1 MLKLY
6 GWAGLV
12 LQVDLT
18 SGKINKVPTAEY
30 EPEKFIGGLGLNTK
44 VFWSRGC
51 PKIAAFDPENPLLVS
66 AGPQTG
72 TVGPFSRGM
81 LSSISPQSYPDELFS
96 YSSFGGK
103 WPAQLKYAGYDGLVI
118 TGQASKPVYLSIED
132 ADVYINDATHLWGI
146 DTWATGE
153 ALLSKDMK
161 AESLCIGPAAE
172 NLSRIAPVMTRTGN
186 TAGQGGF
193 GAVMGAKNLK
203 AIRLKGTG
211 AIRIARPDELLRLI
225 KLMAEEKSVG
235 GSDLMPDLRKPL
247 VSKAT
252 RDELVQKYRTRFS
265 GCYGCP
271 YQCMATYKVPKLGT
285 GAASC
290 AQWVYGAYDSEDAES
305 IWEANVLMQKLGFE
319 NYSIEAILSFL
330 YLCRKEGILTE
341 NDFQDLGIP
350 LCKFLG
356 GKASGH
362 EFLTSLLYAMADGRS
377 IFSNGLPR
385 AIKHFNKEAFQIYRS
400 LYTAHGYSVH
410 HHETVGG
417 ALHWALDTRDTSPSA
432 ADEMSFMYAPH
443 VAQYFGVAGGEST
456 HNQPENTT
464 YEGNERNIA
473 FSVKH
478 QMLRN
483 SLPWCE
489 WHSNPA
495 SFFKPPEM
503 DIRTL
508 ESRAFSAVTGV
519 DKDVEEIWKAGEAIW
534 NLRRAVMVKREN
546 RTRKEDVID
555 DVHFE
560 QETNIATTLPL
571 DFKFGYG
578 VRRGGPLNR
587 DEFEALRSRYY
598 ELVGWDVNTGWPT
611 RAKLEEL
618 GLKDVADEL
627 AAAGQSAQ

>member
-1 MLKLY
+1 VAELC

-18 SGKINKVPTAEY
+18 SGKVNKVPTREY
-30 EPEKFIGGLGLNTK
+30 EPQKFIGGLGLNTK
-44 VFWSRGC
+44 VFWSLGC

-66 AGPQTG
+66 VGPLTG
-72 TVGPFSRGM
+72 TLGPFQRGII
-81 LSSISPQSYPDELFS
+81 SSISPQSYPDELFS

-103 WPAQLKYAGYDGLVI
+103 WPAQLKYAGYDGLVV
-118 TGQASKPVYLSIED
+118 TGKASRPVYLSIED
-132 ADVYINDATHLWGI
+132 ADVQINDATHLWGA

-153 ALLSKDMK
+153 ALLSKDMQ

-203 AIRLKGTG
+203 AICVRGTG
-211 AIRIARPDELLRLI
+211 TVQIARLNELMALI
-225 KLMAEEKSVG
+225 KLITEEKSVR

-247 VSKAT
+247 VGKAA
-252 RDELVQKYRTRFS
+252 RDVLVQKYRTRFS

-271 YQCMATYKVPKLGT
+271 YQCMATYKVPKIGT

-290 AQWVYGAYDSEDAES
+290 AQWVYGAYDHEDAES
-305 IWEANVLMQKLGFE
+305 IWEANVFMQKLGFE

-341 NDFQDLGIP
+341 ADFKDLGIP
-350 LCKFLG
+350 LCRFLG
-356 GKASGH
+356 GEATGH
-362 EFLTSLLYAMADGRS
+362 EFLTSLLYPMAEGKS

-385 AIKHFNKEAFQIYRS
+385 AINHFNKEAFEIYRS
-400 LYTAHGYSVH
+400 LYTAHGYSIH

-432 ADEMSFMYAPH
+432 ADEMSFMFAPH
-443 VAQYFGVAGGEST
+443 VAQYFEVVGGEST
-456 HNQPENTT
+456 HNQSANTN
-464 YEGNERNIA
+464 YEGNERNVA

-483 SLPWCE
+483 SLTWCE
-489 WHSNPA
+489 WHSGPT
-495 SFFKPPEM
+495 SFFRPPDM

-508 ESRAFSAVTGV
+508 ESRVFSAVTGV
-519 DKDVEEIWKAGEAIW
+519 DRDVEEIWKAGEAIW
-534 NLRRAVMVKREN
+534 NLRRAVMVKRED
-546 RTRKEDVID
+546 RTRNEDTID

-560 QETNIATTLPL
+560 RETNIATTLPL

-578 VRRGGPLNR
+578 VRRGGPLDR
-587 DEFEALRSRYY
+587 DEFEALKSRYY
-598 ELVGWDVNTGWPT
+598 DLAGWDVKNGWPT

-627 AAAGQSAQ
+627 AGMGKVV

>member
-1 MLKLY
+1 MAELC

-12 LQVDLT
+12 LWVDLT
-18 SGKINKVPTAEY
+18 SGKINKIPTAEY
-30 EPEKFIGGLGLNTK
+30 EPEKFVGGLGLNTK
-44 VFWSRGC
+44 VFWIRGC

-66 AGPQTG
+66 VGPLTG
-72 TVGPFSRGM
+72 VVGPFSRGTI
-81 LSSISPQSYPDELFS
+81 SSISPQSYPEELFS

-103 WPAQLKYAGYDGLVI
+103 WPAQLKYAGYDGLVV
-118 TGQASKPVYLSIED
+118 TGKASKPVYLSIED
-132 ADVYINDATHLWGI
+132 ADIQINDATHLWGV

-247 VSKAT
+247 VGNPA
-252 RDELVQKYRTRFS
+252 RDELVKKYRTRFS

-290 AQWVYGAYDSEDAES
+290 AQWVYGAYDHEDAES

-341 NDFQDLGIP
+341 NDFQGLGIP

-356 GKASGH
+356 GKATGH
-362 EFLTSLLYAMADGRS
+362 EVLTSLLYAMAEGRS

-400 LYTAHGYSVH
+400 LYTAHGYSIH

-432 ADEMSFMYAPH
+432 ADEMAFMFAPH
-443 VAQYFGVAGGEST
+443 VAQYFGVVGGEST
-456 HNQPENTT
+456 RNQPDNTT
-464 YEGNERNIA
+464 YQGNERNVA

-483 SLPWCE
+483 SLTWCE
-489 WHSNPA
+489 WHSGPT

-508 ESRAFSAVTGV
+508 ESKVFSAVTGV

-546 RTRKEDVID
+546 RTRNEDTID

-578 VRRGGPLNR
+578 VRRGGPLDR
-587 DEFEALRSRYY
+587 DEFEAMKSRYY
-598 ELVGWDVNTGWPT
+598 ELGGWDVNTGRPT

-618 GLKDVADEL
+618 GLKDVAYEL
-627 AAAGQSAQ
+627 AGAGKSVQ